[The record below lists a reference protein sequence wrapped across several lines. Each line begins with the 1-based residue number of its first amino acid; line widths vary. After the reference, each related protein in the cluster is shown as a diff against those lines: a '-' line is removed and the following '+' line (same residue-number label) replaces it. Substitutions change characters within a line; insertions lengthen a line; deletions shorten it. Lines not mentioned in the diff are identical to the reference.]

1 VIPLSA
7 KTSKRK
13 MAEVL
18 LWLIFTA
25 SFFAWV
31 CDFLALVISSGSP
44 HFEGSGWAQAR
55 IDNYEHTVHIA
66 TVLFYTLPILFFMSV
81 LGLYILQR
89 RVVRA

>member
-1 VIPLSA
+1 MIPLSA